1 MQQAQLQGETSL
13 TATLI
18 KAGASDNKVTVSK
31 IAGKRT
37 TSEPDGN
44 EEQPK
49 TGRWKKW
56 EHQRFLEGNFHIYL
70 SIGIVRTTLAIS
82 GKICRNSHGNTNQKS
97 RAEIFYERE

>member
-1 MQQAQLQGETSL
+1 MQQTQLQGETSL
-13 TATLI
+13 NATLI
-18 KAGASDNKVTVSK
+18 KVEASDNKMTVPK

-37 TSEPDGN
+37 TSEPDEN

-56 EHQRFLEGNFHIYL
+56 EHERFLKGNLHIYL

-82 GKICRNSHGNTNQKS
+82 GKICRNSYRNTN
-97 RAEIFYERE
+97 